1 MGGRIKKDLVV
12 EILLEVVK
20 KNKLLGS
27 ITLFYL
33 IYQIGLKRNQVDEI
47 ISYLIINGGVEEE
60 WKDLAIER
68 ISRKGG
74 LKMSEIGEKFL
85 LGCE

>member
-1 MGGRIKKDLVV
+1 MGGRIKKDFVV

-33 IYQIGLKRNQVDEI
+33 IYQIGLKRN
-47 ISYLIINGGVEEE
+47 
-60 WKDLAIER
+60 
-68 ISRKGG
+68 
-74 LKMSEIGEKFL
+74 
-85 LGCE
+85 